1 MKKSHIFHV
10 DSLSILDKMT
20 NEQAGEFI
28 KSAYYYMVYGELP
41 TCSFAIEMALAP
53 FVNQWCRDAEKWTAV
68 REKRIEAGA
77 KGGKQKLANASKSK
91 QETLV
96 NVNVNDN
103 VNVSVN
109 VNENVNIPFGDFWD
123 LYAKKRG
130 EKGKLEIKWNKLA
143 DDERVKIMEYI
154 PRYIKSQPDNKY
166 RKDPST
172 FLNKRAWED
181 EIIGEIK
188 IVEKPV
194 KVLRQ
199 MDFFNYSDY
208 VLACQEIGITPK
220 PAEKW

>member
-1 MKKSHIFHV
+1 MR
-10 DSLSILDKMT
+10 DSALIYRSFYEAIKELEPLLQAEMWNAVIEYALDKKEPKLT
-20 NEQAGEFI
+20 GICKTVFILIKPQLDANLKRFESGKLPKKKQNGSEQ
-28 KSAYYYMVYGELP
+28 
-41 TCSFAIEMALAP
+41 
-53 FVNQWCRDAEKWTAV
+53 
-68 REKRIEAGA
+68 EAND
-77 KGGKQKLANASKSK
+77 KQNGSKTEANNNNNNNNNLNNNK
-91 QETLV
+91 
-96 NVNVNDN
+96 
-103 VNVSVN
+103 
-109 VNENVNIPFGDFWD
+109 NVNIPFGDFWD

-130 EKGKLEIKWNKLA
+130 EKGKLEIKWNKLT
-143 DDERVKIMEYI
+143 DDERVKIMQYI